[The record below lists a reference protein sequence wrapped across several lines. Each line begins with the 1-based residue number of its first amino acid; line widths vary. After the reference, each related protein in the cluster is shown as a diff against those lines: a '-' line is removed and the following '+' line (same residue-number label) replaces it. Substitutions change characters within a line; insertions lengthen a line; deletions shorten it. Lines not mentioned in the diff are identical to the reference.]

1 MLLRVA
7 AIVLVLCGPLGIA
20 SAMPAVAAA
29 EHPAAEAP
37 AAHGGH
43 GGGHGASGGPL
54 DFQTDLA
61 LWTGV
66 VFVVLFLILKRFAW
80 GPISRGLESRE
91 RMIAD
96 QIAQAERSNEEARRL
111 LAEYQQKLVGS
122 QEEVRTI
129 LEQARRDAEQS
140 GRQLLDQARNEAK
153 REQEK
158 AVREIDQ
165 AKDGALKELA
175 EQSATLAVSLAGK
188 ILGAQLKAED
198 HSRLISQSLANF
210 PKGKVGQN

>member
-20 SAMPAVAAA
+20 GATPAVAAA

-54 DFQTDLA
+54 DFQADLA

-66 VFVVLFLILKRFAW
+66 VFVVLFLVLKRFAW
-80 GPISRGLESRE
+80 GPISHGLDSRE
-91 RMIAD
+91 KRIAD
-96 QIAQAERSNEEARRL
+96 QIAQAEQSNEEARRL
-111 LAEYQQKLVGS
+111 LAEYQQKLAGS
-122 QEEVRTI
+122 QEEVRVI
-129 LEQARRDAEQS
+129 LEQARHEAERS
-140 GRQLLDQARNEAK
+140 GRELLEHARSEAK
-153 REQEK
+153 REHEK
-158 AVREIDQ
+158 ALREIDQ

-175 EQSATLAVSLAGK
+175 EQSATLAVDLAGK

-210 PKGKVGQN
+210 PTGKMGRN